1 MSHMRIYFFVHV
13 GFLIS
18 TKCATAPSHTS
29 PTPFQPPPSI
39 NSVQSQASSINHSPL
54 PCTAPSFV
62 HPSYPTSAV
71 HVTRPSVSDRT
82 TSARHVTCVFTHSQ
96 PPPFTASTTHPVS
109 ITPTPPALHPH
120 EILQVL
126 HWLTAVAGRSY
137 RTWFM
142 LGILIAR
149 SQSLGV
155 IEKLGVRDIE
165 TIDSNLASSLLAVNS
180 SLATFAAAII
190 TVVVFLPIFL
200 IPAVVIGFLYRMPAL
215 GYLKTGRVL
224 RRMELNSQS
233 LLFSGFDELLLGIVT
248 VQAFSAE
255 QRSLDEINVTTKMW
269 YNFWM
274 TNRWLLLNFD
284 ALDGLA
290 VLATTLFAL
299 SGYVSAALSSMLYL
313 DLPQEPSAI
322 IDSSRPPAYWPSGS
336 TKEGLLTVK
345 DLVTECAPGLPPVL
359 HNVSFTLNAKEKIVL
374 LGRTGNGKSILAMSI
389 LRFVDP
395 VSGRILIDGIDI
407 STIGVHDL
415 RSRLTFIPQRRDA
428 TLFSGTLRDI
438 LHPFNEHEDSEY
450 LDVLYCVQMLGQSA
464 HQSQH
469 TSRAP
474 SRASTPDDVA
484 SSAAS
489 TAVNDVDSKTTIT
502 LDTQVPAGGANF
514 SQGQRQLIAMARA
527 LLKRSSLIA
536 TIREEFTDSSYC
548 LQSRTD
554 YED

>member
-1 MSHMRIYFFVHV
+1 MTFTTIVYWACRFW
-13 GFLIS
+13 
-18 TKCATAPSHTS
+18 TA
-29 PTPFQPPPSI
+29 
-39 NSVQSQASSINHSPL
+39 L
-54 PCTAPSFV
+54 
-62 HPSYPTSAV
+62 
-71 HVTRPSVSDRT
+71 
-82 TSARHVTCVFTHSQ
+82 
-96 PPPFTASTTHPVS
+96 
-109 ITPTPPALHPH
+109 
-120 EILQVL
+120 
-126 HWLTAVAGRSY
+126 
-137 RTWFM
+137 
-142 LGILIAR
+142 
-149 SQSLGV
+149 
-155 IEKLGVRDIE
+155 
-165 TIDSNLASSLLAVNS
+165 
-180 SLATFAAAII
+180 
-190 TVVVFLPIFL
+190 
-200 IPAVVIGFLYRMPAL
+200 
-215 GYLKTGRVL
+215 
-224 RRMELNSQS
+224 EL
-233 LLFSGFDELLLGIVT
+233 D
-248 VQAFSAE
+248 
-255 QRSLDEINVTTKMW
+255 
-269 YNFWM
+269 
-274 TNRWLLLNFD
+274 LN
-284 ALDGLA
+284 
-290 VLATTLFAL
+290 
-299 SGYVSAALSSMLYL
+299 MLYL

-415 RSRLTFIPQRRDA
+415 RSRLRRDA

-527 LLKRSSLIA
+527 LLKRSSLIVMRA
-536 TIREEFTDSSYC
+536 HAHMRLCHVAELDAPLNLI
-548 LQSRTD
+548 QK
-554 YED
+554 EDGIFKTTSLKSGTNILEIQRS